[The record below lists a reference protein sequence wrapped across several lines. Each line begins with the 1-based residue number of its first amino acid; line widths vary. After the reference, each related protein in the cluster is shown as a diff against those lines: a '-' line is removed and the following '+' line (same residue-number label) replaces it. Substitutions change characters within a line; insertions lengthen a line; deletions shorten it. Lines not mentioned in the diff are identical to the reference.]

1 MIFISPPFGNYI
13 HLPNTIPI
21 RGSFTLN
28 KRPGKWSQI
37 FKTLR
42 YIPAVGWVNKIGL
55 RNPGIDYAIK
65 TYKKGQIISIA
76 IMNNDEIKPLLSKI
90 PEDMDI
96 ELNVSCP
103 NTDNHMVNKGL
114 KPFLNDKRKW
124 CIIKLSPTETC
135 YNINQFYETG
145 FRQFHASNTL
155 PSDRGGISGKVLKP
169 YTSFQ
174 KSIFSYMYSSSSIAQ
189 TLSLALSGNITP
201 SGFSNLSRANITLSS
216 MDSYNRKYPIHSLII
231 TSTLPLT
238 IPSDKSGSSTSS
250 TFPSTTVITSSN

>member
-76 IMNNDEIKPLLSKI
+76 IMHNDEIKPLLSKI

-169 YTSFQ
+169 YTSSIITYLKNNFNDCVIIAGGGIYDIETLKQ
-174 KSIFSYMYSSSSIAQ
+174 YRELGAQHFSISSIFFNPLNTFHFFY
-189 TLSLALSGNITP
+189 NIY
-201 SGFSNLSRANITLSS
+201 F
-216 MDSYNRKYPIHSLII
+216 
-231 TSTLPLT
+231 
-238 IPSDKSGSSTSS
+238 
-250 TFPSTTVITSSN
+250 